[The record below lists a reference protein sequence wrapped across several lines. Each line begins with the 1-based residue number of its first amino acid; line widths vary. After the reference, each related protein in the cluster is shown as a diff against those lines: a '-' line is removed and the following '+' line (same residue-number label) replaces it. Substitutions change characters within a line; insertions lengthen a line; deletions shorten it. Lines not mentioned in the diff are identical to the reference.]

1 MISKLIK
8 FFLFFAITMTFAQ
21 ENISMNIKI
30 DGMHCAGGCAKYIE
44 SSLNQNDGVEAL
56 VDFAN
61 SMASIE
67 YNSQLYSG
75 NQILNMINS
84 YRDGKFQASLISDKS
99 TNISTQCSKGKS
111 CCQKTGK
118 ANAECDNKSKG
129 CCAGS
134 KKKKKKKSDKSTVT
148 SHVGCQKSCCSQ

>member
-8 FFLFFAITMTFAQ
+8 FFLCCMITVSFAQ

-44 SSLNQNDGVEAL
+44 ASLNQNEGVEAV
-56 VDFAN
+56 VDFNN

-67 YNSQLYSG
+67 YDTQLFSG
-75 NQILNMINS
+75 NQILDMING
-84 YRDGKFQASLISDKS
+84 YRDGKFTASFIK
-99 TNISTQCSKGKS
+99 TNSNDNVKQCSKGKN

-118 ANAECDNKSKG
+118 LNPTCDNKNKG
-129 CCAGS
+129 CCAGA
-134 KKKKKKKSDKSTVT
+134 KKKKKRSSKSTVT
-148 SHVGCQKSCCSQ
+148 SHVGCQKSCCSP